1 MTQGFLFAIIPLHS
15 AGDLT
20 GTEASG
26 ADVHVGGGALHDRLH
41 TLHVRHKGA
50 VGTTMG
56 MGNLDTKG
64 DALTAEFA
72 LGHVAYLL
80 AMRIAFQ
87 KSIGYIVADV
97 FKKSKNFLKKAKKN
111 YQVIIVPCASEFFR
125 LYYIL
130 ETIPDIGLEGER
142 SPWPLEI
149 DG

>member
-80 AMRIAFQ
+80 AMRIAF
-87 KSIGYIVADV
+87 
-97 FKKSKNFLKKAKKN
+97 KKASTD
-111 YQVIIVPCASEFFR
+111 IIADIFTECKHFF
-125 LYYIL
+125 Y
-130 ETIPDIGLEGER
+130 
-142 SPWPLEI
+142 
-149 DG
+149 